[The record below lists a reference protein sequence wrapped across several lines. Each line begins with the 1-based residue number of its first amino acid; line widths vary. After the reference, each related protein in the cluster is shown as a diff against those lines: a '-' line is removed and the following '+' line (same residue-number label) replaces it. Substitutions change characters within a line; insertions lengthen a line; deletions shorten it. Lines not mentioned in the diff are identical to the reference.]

1 MNRLLLPWESISPEF
16 SIDLKIMIR
25 FILTTTDTVTTTS
38 VNTTQGSV
46 SATHDE
52 EEVLYRT

>member
-16 SIDLKIMIR
+16 SIDQKIMIR

-46 SATHDE
+46 SATYDE